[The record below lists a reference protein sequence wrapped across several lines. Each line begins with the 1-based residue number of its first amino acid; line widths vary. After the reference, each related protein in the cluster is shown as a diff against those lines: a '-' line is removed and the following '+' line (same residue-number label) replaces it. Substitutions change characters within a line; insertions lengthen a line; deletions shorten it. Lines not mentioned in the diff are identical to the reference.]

1 MTDRP
6 TPSPDM
12 PKLHVYSDDLA
23 SRRSRIFSAAVAS
36 AALLVLPGVPEAQQ
50 SPDSLAARLRRAEAA
65 IEALQVQVAEQAG
78 SGVQTRSGLRLEV
91 NGRVMVNAFG
101 NSRRVNNVDNPQVVL
116 PDGPGPAPQRGGGM
130 AIRHSQLG
138 LVVTGAEA
146 LGGAFTGDLDVDFH
160 GGQMPSGGG
169 RTFPLI
175 RMRTARATI
184 RWTGAH
190 LMIGQETPLIS
201 DLNPVAV
208 TAVGVTGFGGSGNL
222 WLWLPQVRAGYERAG
237 SIAAGIEGAVLAPTS
252 ADPAALFDTDNDLA
266 ERSSRPY
273 LQGRVYA
280 AWGESGERGEIGC
293 GVHYGWLVPV
303 ADRVDS
309 KAVACDLLAP
319 LTSWVEVRGEFFTGQ
334 ALRGLGGGG
343 IAQNFTPANEPLK
356 TTGGWAQ
363 VNLFPTAAFSA
374 GVGCGGDHPEP
385 LVARRR
391 NDVCFAYSRMR
402 PAGPFFVGA
411 EYRYMR
417 TEYSSGRYVNDHVTL
432 AAGFEF

>member
-1 MTDRP
+1 
-6 TPSPDM
+6 M
-12 PKLHVYSDDLA
+12 PKLHAYSDDLA
-23 SRRSRIFSAAVAS
+23 SRRSRIFRAC
-36 AALLVLPGVPEAQQ
+36 ALTGALVLSAGGVGAQQ
-50 SPDSLAARLRRAEAA
+50 RADSLAERLRRAEAA
-65 IEALQVQVAEQAG
+65 IEALQVQVAEQAA
-78 SGVQTRSGLRLEV
+78 SGVQTRSRLRLELH
-91 NGRVMVNAFG
+91 GRIMVNAFG

-138 LVVTGAEA
+138 FVISGAEA

-160 GGQMPSGGG
+160 GGQVPSGGG

-175 RMRTARATI
+175 RMRTARATV
-184 RWTGAH
+184 RWPNAH
-190 LMIGQETPLIS
+190 LLIGQETPLIS

-222 WLWLPQVRAGYERAG
+222 WLWLPQVRGGYERGGAFR
-237 SIAAGIEGAVLAPTS
+237 AGIEGAVLAPTS
-252 ADPAALFDTDNDLA
+252 ADPVAFFDTDNDVA

-273 LQGRVYA
+273 LQGRVYTG
-280 AWGESGERGEIGC
+280 WGEDDGRGEVGC

-309 KAVACDLLAP
+309 KAFACDLLAP

-334 ALRGLGGGG
+334 AVRGLGGGG
-343 IAQNFTPANEPLK
+343 IGQNFTTANEPLE
-356 TTGGWAQ
+356 TTGAWAQ
-363 VNLFPTAAFSA
+363 VNLRPPGPVSL

-385 LVARRR
+385 VAARRR
-391 NDVCFAYSRMR
+391 NDACFAYTRFR
-402 PAGPFFVGA
+402 PQGPLFVGA

-417 TEYSSGRYVNDHVTL
+417 TEYASGRYVNDHVTL

>member
-1 MTDRP
+1 M
-6 TPSPDM
+6 DM
-12 PKLHVYSDDLA
+12 SKLHAYSDDLA
-23 SRRSRIFSAAVAS
+23 SRRSRIFSASVVGAAIVAFP
-36 AALLVLPGVPEAQQ
+36 AAQGAQQ
-50 SPDSLAARLRRAEAA
+50 SMDSLAARLRRAEAA
-65 IEALQVQVAEQAG
+65 IEALQVQVAEQSG
-78 SGVQTRSGLRLEV
+78 SGVQTRSRLRLELS
-91 NGRVMVNAFG
+91 GRVMVNAFG

-138 LVVTGAEA
+138 LVVSGAEA

-175 RMRTARATI
+175 RMRTARATV
-184 RWTGAH
+184 RWTSAR

-208 TAVGVTGFGGSGNL
+208 TAVGVTALGVSGNL
-222 WLWLPQVRAGYERAG
+222 WLWLPQVRVGYERAG
-237 SIAAGIEGAVLAPTS
+237 VIAAGIEGAVLAPTS

-280 AWGESGERGEIGC
+280 AWGEDDARGEIGC

-303 ADRVDS
+303 ADRVES

-319 LTSWVEVRGEFFTGQ
+319 LASWLEVRGEFFTGQ

-343 IAQNFTPANEPLK
+343 IGQNFTPANVPLE

-363 VNLFPTAAFSA
+363 VNLRPAGPLSV
-374 GVGCGGDHPEP
+374 GVGCGGDHPAP
-385 LVARRR
+385 LATRRR
-391 NDVCFAYSRMR
+391 NDVCFAYSRVR
-402 PAGPFFVGA
+402 PAGPLFVGA

-417 TEYSSGRYVNDHVTL
+417 TEYPTGRYVNDHVTL